1 MLISGGGTNLQSI
14 IDACEVGSL
23 SCKITLVISN
33 QKDAFGLERARDHG
47 IPREIVDHRNFG
59 SREDFE
65 GELIRLIDKSGADL
79 ICLAGFMRVLSP
91 HFVGYY
97 KHRLMNIHPA
107 LLPAFPGIHGKKDAI
122 EYGVRFSGATVH
134 FVDEGTDT
142 GPIIIQAVV
151 PVYQSDTEE
160 VLGARILVQEH
171 RIYPLAIKYFFEGRL
186 EIIGRKVVYKSDRE
200 IEEFASI
207 NPAGP

>member
-1 MLISGGGTNLQSI
+1 M
-14 IDACEVGSL
+14 
-23 SCKITLVISN
+23 VISN
-33 QKDAFGLERARDHG
+33 RKDAFGLERAREHG
-47 IPREIVDHRNFG
+47 IPREIVDHRNYG

-91 HFVGYY
+91 HFVRYY

-107 LLPAFPGIHGKKDAI
+107 LLPAFPGIRGKKDALD
-122 EYGVRFSGATVH
+122 YGVRFSGATVH

-186 EIIGRKVVYKSDRE
+186 KIIGRKVVYKSDRE
-200 IEEFASI
+200 IEKFASI
-207 NPAGP
+207 NPSEP